1 MKARAG
7 VLAIL
12 AIAVLFISAGPM
24 WSQTSVAQLNGTVL
38 DESGGTVSGAAISL
52 REMDRNT
59 MYSATSDQSGYY
71 AIPNLPPGR
80 YELKAE
86 FKGFSKYTQTG
97 TILTVGETA
106 TVNITL
112 KVEAHGE
119 EVIVNT
125 EAPTRCV

>member
-1 MKARAG
+1 MKVRTWL
-7 VLAIL
+7 LAIL
-12 AIAVLFISAGPM
+12 AIAILFGHPDAT
-24 WSQTSVAQLNGTVL
+24 WSQTSVASLNGTVL
-38 DESGGTVSGAAISL
+38 DESGGTVSGASISL

-59 MYSATSDQSGYY
+59 MYYASSDQSGYY

-97 TILTVGETA
+97 TILSVGQTA

-119 EVIVNT
+119 EVDRKST
-125 EAPTRCV
+125 